1 MIKVFNRILLISSFL
16 FLQVIFSQKIDD
28 DKTIEKINT
37 SIKDFFISKGE
48 IDNKNKLGIGAWEI
62 TDGSEI
68 GYKEI
73 GIYLIRTVYRTD
85 GTDYLLLKNGE
96 NFEIVDFND
105 LKNVITKS
113 TILLNNKTEEDYH
126 LYISKILKCYDENYA
141 FSKKKTLRFEKK

>member
-1 MIKVFNRILLISSFL
+1 MIKVFNKIFLISSF
-16 FLQVIFSQKIDD
+16 FCVQVIFSQKIDD
-28 DKTIEKINT
+28 DKTIEKINS
-37 SIKDFFISKGE
+37 SIIDFFIVKGE

-113 TILLNNKTEEDYH
+113 TILLN
-126 LYISKILKCYDENYA
+126 
-141 FSKKKTLRFEKK
+141 KKRHPKVSFLIIYL